1 MDDYF
6 FLNLCNRFHKFG
18 DVYFTSLGYWGFTM
32 RNTIRKKIEKIL
44 NISKQQFK
52 NHEGKNWDENNG
64 YVQCKTKEGFY
75 HHAQATIL
83 MELLYD

>member
-6 FLNLCNRFHKFG
+6 FLNLCNRFYKFG
-18 DVYFTSLGYWGFTM
+18 DVYFTFLGYWRFTM

-44 NISKQQFK
+44 DISKQQFK
-52 NHEGKNWDENNG
+52 HHEGKNWDENNG
-64 YVQCKTKEGFY
+64 YVQCKTKEGLY

>member
-1 MDDYF
+1 MDAYF
-6 FLNLCNRFHKFG
+6 WLNLCNRFYKFG
-18 DVYFTSLGYWGFTM
+18 NVYFTSLGYWGFTM

-44 NISKQQFK
+44 NYSKVRFQI
-52 NHEGKNWDENNG
+52 HEGKNWDENNG
-64 YVQCKTKEGFY
+64 SSQCKTKEGLY